1 MSDLFCMSY
10 SQRTCSLHLSDL
22 CKSNYLTSLSCHNS
36 SLAVLASAPPYLVL
50 HKIKSTAWSSSEKA
64 IFFFQ
69 RTQIMCWRAAYSIMS
84 GCVSLRACWRARM
97 KPGVIVYPFPCCS
110 SVLVSCSLS
119 LTLEL
124 WQGFRLS
131 WQEGEL
137 DKTDLFHLIWKMSP
151 LPYDHFSDSLSCQ
164 WESGHCAR
172 SLSRG
177 TNGLFFVVVAQL
189 YLRDIVSTTCY
200 TKRSKA

>member
-1 MSDLFCMSY
+1 
-10 SQRTCSLHLSDL
+10 
-22 CKSNYLTSLSCHNS
+22 
-36 SLAVLASAPPYLVL
+36 
-50 HKIKSTAWSSSEKA
+50 
-64 IFFFQ
+64 
-69 RTQIMCWRAAYSIMS
+69 MCWRAAYSIMS
-84 GCVSLRACWRARM
+84 GCVALRACRRAKM
-97 KPGVIVYPFPCCS
+97 KLRVIVYPFPCYS

-131 WQEGEL
+131 WQEGVL

-164 WESGHCAR
+164 WESGHCAH

-177 TNGLFFVVVAQL
+177 TKGLFFFVVVQL
-189 YLRDIVSTTCY
+189 CLGDFVPTTCY
-200 TKRSKA
+200 TERSKA